1 MGLKDKIFGKMLN
14 KMLGGVDI
22 KEIQQNASN
31 GKYDVNKMLGVVEKM
46 IGKKA
51 SDDLIRQIQEKAS
64 KGENINFSSII
75 NIIKTLDLSKIEQQT
90 ADKNVDLKEM
100 QGVLKDIV
108 GEQKSKDLL
117 KKAEEVAEEIA
128 EEDAQNHK
136 K

>member
-1 MGLKDKIFGKMLN
+1 MI
-14 KMLGGVDI
+14 
-22 KEIQQNASN
+22 
-31 GKYDVNKMLGVVEKM
+31 GVVEKM

>member
-31 GKYDVNKMLGVVEKM
+31 GKYDVNKMIGVVEKM